1 MYAKWDVKTANKCQI
16 NKLLPEW
23 CNTCRDKDY
32 CLKYKNNQI
41 SMFDE
46 VQK

>member
-16 NKLLPEW
+16 NKLLPEL
-23 CNTCRDKDY
+23 CYTCRDKDY